1 VFFGALKMAFTS
13 IAAHKARA
21 FLTTLGV
28 IIGVSSVI
36 TLLAIGEG
44 LKNDVKQTVGNFGS
58 QVFFV
63 IPGDLGAFT
72 SGGRTTTA
80 NPANFISGDILTTK
94 DVAAIRRLR
103 GVEKAFPVT
112 IIPET
117 VRKDGQPSSAML
129 AATEPGALGIFPAVT
144 LSDGRDITSLDSN
157 DNVVVLG
164 DRPAE
169 QLFEDDNPVGDTV
182 TIGQETFTV
191 VGKLTA
197 PESIG
202 ALTGSDFENIS
213 FIPFDTG
220 TRLIGN
226 EQIHRIGVK
235 AEDGFDSKNVAE
247 AVREDLATRHE
258 EGDVSVVTP
267 DDMLDLLSSLLST
280 VASAVSAIAA
290 ISLLVGGIGIM
301 NIMLVSVTERTRE
314 IGIRKAVG
322 ATKWAIM
329 IQFLI
334 EAIVVSAIGGGLGL
348 GLAMIG
354 VVIVDLKTALVP
366 AITPFMITLAV
377 GVSVG
382 VGIIF
387 GLAPAIS
394 AARKDPIE
402 ALRYE

>member
-1 VFFGALKMAFTS
+1 MFFGAVKMAFTS

-28 IIGVSSVI
+28 VIGVSSVI

-44 LKNDVKQTVGNFGS
+44 LKNDVKRFVTDIGS
-58 QVFFV
+58 DVFFV
-63 IPGDLGAFT
+63 VPGNIQSFAGSPSA
-72 SGGRTTTA
+72 TTNPTA
-80 NPANFISGDILTTK
+80 FISGDVIIQE
-94 DVAAIRRLR
+94 DVEALKQVP
-103 GVEKAFPVT
+103 GVR
-112 IIPET
+112 T
-117 VRKDGQPSSAML
+117 VVPLSLVPATLRKDGQGSSAFIVGTTPNVEDAFTAIKIERGRMFRSIDAGENVIVL
-129 AATEPGALGIFPAVT
+129 GHAPAAQLFGDEDPLGKTVSVGKEKFTVIGTLTKPKSAGSLTGNELETASLIPFETATEI
-144 LSDGRDITSLDSN
+144 N
-157 DNVVVLG
+157 EKVL
-164 DRPAE
+164 
-169 QLFEDDNPVGDTV
+169 
-182 TIGQETFTV
+182 
-191 VGKLTA
+191 
-197 PESIG
+197 
-202 ALTGSDFENIS
+202 
-213 FIPFDTG
+213 
-220 TRLIGN
+220 
-226 EQIHRIGVK
+226 IHRMILRVEEGEDTRGVVEAVK
-235 AEDGFDSKNVAE
+235 A
-247 AVREDLATRHE
+247 DLSLRHE
-258 EGDVSVVTP
+258 EGDISVLTP
-267 DDMLDLLSSLLST
+267 DDLLDLLGSLLNT
-280 VASAVSAIAA
+280 VATAVSAIAA

-348 GLAMIG
+348 GLAVLG
-354 VVIVDLKTALVP
+354 VLIVDLKTALVP

-387 GLAPAIS
+387 GLAPAIA